1 MGVFNMIEQIDKPFL
16 KHYFDENGYL
26 FKVGAPAISLS
37 PTSLIPT
44 AFPTKTQK
52 NSSMKIFVWWDERN
66 RTRTRHWMAG

>member
-1 MGVFNMIEQIDKPFL
+1 MIEQIDKPFL

-26 FKVGAPAISLS
+26 FKVKLPNLS

-52 NSSMKIFVWWDERN
+52 NSSEDFRGQDEEMDW
-66 RTRTRHWMAG
+66 TRTGWLR